1 MCGIE
6 QASNPLLKLRE
17 PAPSYAESTRQSTKP
32 STIRQTENLRQQARP
47 SPPKIVE
54 SDTVSDL
61 IRMKSEIK
69 QERQTLDD
77 TYGRVK
83 DILNKK
89 APERAQPPRRSDV
102 YEATE
107 ISLMRKESQATA
119 ADVAEPITEHID
131 ETHAESDSHLSESEI
146 TITETAT
153 ATATA
158 TITTAQKKEQSEIE
172 ARDKLQTSENFQ
184 NFEFS
189 IP

>member
-1 MCGIE
+1 M
-6 QASNPLLKLRE
+6 RE
-17 PAPSYAESTRQSTKP
+17 PAPSYAESTRQSQRP

-47 SPPKIVE
+47 TPPKIVE
-54 SDTVSDL
+54 TDTVSDL

-131 ETHAESDSHLSESEI
+131 ETHAESDSQAS
-146 TITETAT
+146 
-153 ATATA
+153 
-158 TITTAQKKEQSEIE
+158 QSI
-172 ARDKLQTSENFQ
+172 
-184 NFEFS
+184 
-189 IP
+189 